1 MIGGPLPCNGL
12 VVAAGNGRSAPV
24 SLYANA
30 TPQAPPACAASPTSD
45 YAWTSLT
52 ILRLLR
58 KASIQIDCA
67 SLNNSTSLRLW
78 ITCPAKLLSNVRA
91 AGPFDEMAIWA
102 QFTSGGTG
110 TAGTD
115 AKEAARCNQSATKN
129 SRLTPGVHVT
139 RGALQHDASR
149 CHLIAWG
156 WGGPSAA
163 GGGGQRPERS
173 TARCGRGA
181 ILNRWFSAIFRPLL
195 TGRSTDDHRSPD
207 DRI

>member
-1 MIGGPLPCNGL
+1 MIGGPLPYHGL

-24 SLYANA
+24 SLYAYAIPLA
-30 TPQAPPACAASPTSD
+30 TPRLRSVPDFRLCLDLSD
-45 YAWTSLT
+45 HIKAIEEGLHTDG
-52 ILRLLR
+52 LR
-58 KASIQIDCA
+58 II
-67 SLNNSTSLRLW
+67 NSTSLRLW
-78 ITCPAKLLSNVRA
+78 ITCRAKVLSNVRA

-129 SRLTPGVHVT
+129 SRLTPGVHMT

-156 WGGPSAA
+156 GPSVA

-181 ILNRWFSAIFRPLL
+181 ISIRWFSAIFRPLL